1 MRTLI
6 IIIIIIGI
14 GFALLG
20 LCLGLGSLAGGAAK
34 LKVAAL
40 VFIGLWFV
48 AAAANMYVGVT
59 RAGYSFMEELPIFL
73 LIFLVPAA
81 VAVLLRFKF

>member
-1 MRTLI
+1 M
-6 IIIIIIGI
+6 

-20 LCLGLGSLAGGAAK
+20 LCLGAGWLAGGPAK
-34 LKVAAL
+34 MKMAAL

-48 AAAANMYVGVT
+48 AAAVNMYVGVT

-73 LIFLVPAA
+73 LIFGAPAV
-81 VAVLLRFKF
+81 VALLLRWRF